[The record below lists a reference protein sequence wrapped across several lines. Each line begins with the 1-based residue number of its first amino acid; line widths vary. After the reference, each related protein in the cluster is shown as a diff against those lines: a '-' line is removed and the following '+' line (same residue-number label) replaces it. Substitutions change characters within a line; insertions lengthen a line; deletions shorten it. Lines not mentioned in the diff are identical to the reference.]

1 MITKKGARIQISPLY
16 GLMARLCVILNWYLV
31 LSCVSVLE
39 WPDVGR
45 DPL

>member
-1 MITKKGARIQISPLY
+1 MSS
-16 GLMARLCVILNWYLV
+16 GLMARLGVILNWYLV
-31 LSCVSVLE
+31 LSCVSMLE